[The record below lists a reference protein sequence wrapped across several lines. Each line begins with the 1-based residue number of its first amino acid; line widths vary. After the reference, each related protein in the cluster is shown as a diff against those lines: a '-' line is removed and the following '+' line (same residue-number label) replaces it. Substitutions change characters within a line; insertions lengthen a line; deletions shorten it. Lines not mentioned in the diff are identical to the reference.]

1 MRVYSLGVMRIAPI
15 LGVCGIVFCSCS
27 EKKEVVVTETRA
39 LSTRDKSPMLNA
51 TSDQRFRDAKPSPVK
66 GETPLGWL
74 EVPPSQFRQL
84 NYRFGESGLG
94 EAWVS
99 IASGTVLDNINR
111 WLGQFEMGKIG
122 PQDVA
127 KMRKVP
133 VAGFEGVWVEAE
145 GTYASGMGA
154 GPKPGYALAGV
165 VCDVGGRIL
174 TVKMVG
180 PKAEVKAAAATLE
193 TFSKSLKI
201 IDQSPR

>member
-1 MRVYSLGVMRIAPI
+1 MRVYSLGVMRIAPV

-27 EKKEVVVTETRA
+27 EKKEVVVSETRA
-39 LSTRDKSPMLNA
+39 ISTRDKAPLLNA
-51 TSDQRFRDAKPSPVK
+51 TSDQRFRDAKPSPVM

-99 IASGTVLDNINR
+99 IASGSVLDNINR
-111 WLGQFEMGKIG
+111 WLGQFEAAKIN
-122 PQDVA
+122 PQDLA
-127 KMRKVP
+127 EMRKVS
-133 VAGFEGVWVEAE
+133 VAGLEGVWVEAE

-154 GPKPGYALAGV
+154 EPKPGYALAGI
-165 VCDVGGRIL
+165 VCDAGDRIL

-180 PKAEVKAAAATLE
+180 PKAEVKAASSTLE
-193 TFSKSLKI
+193 NFSKNLKI
-201 IDQSPR
+201 VDQSPR

>member
-1 MRVYSLGVMRIAPI
+1 MRVYSLAVMRIAPI

-39 LSTRDKSPMLNA
+39 ISTRDKPAMLNA

-99 IASGTVLDNINR
+99 IASGSVLDNINR
-111 WLGQFEMGKIG
+111 WLGQFEVGKIS
-122 PQDVA
+122 PQDLA
-127 KMRKVP
+127 EMRKVP
-133 VAGFEGVWVEAE
+133 VAGFEGLWVEAE

-165 VCDVGGRIL
+165 VCDAGDRIL

-193 TFSKSLKI
+193 AFAKSLKI
-201 IDQSPR
+201 VDQSPR

>member
-1 MRVYSLGVMRIAPI
+1 MRVYSLGVMRFASI
-15 LGVCGIVFCSCS
+15 LGACSIVLCSCS
-27 EKKEVVVTETRA
+27 EKNEVVVTETRA
-39 LSTRDKSPMLNA
+39 LSTRDKSPLLNA
-51 TSDQRFRDAKPSPVK
+51 TSDQRFRDAKPSPVM

-99 IASGTVLDNINR
+99 IASGSVLDNINR
-111 WLGQFEMGKIG
+111 WLGQFETAKLT
-122 PQDVA
+122 PQNLAD
-127 KMRKVP
+127 MRKVS

-165 VCDVGGRIL
+165 VCDIGGRIL

-180 PKAEVKAAAATLE
+180 PKAEVMAASSTLE
-193 TFSKSLKI
+193 TFAKNLKI
-201 IDQSPR
+201 VDQATR

>member
-1 MRVYSLGVMRIAPI
+1 
-15 LGVCGIVFCSCS
+15 
-27 EKKEVVVTETRA
+27 
-39 LSTRDKSPMLNA
+39 
-51 TSDQRFRDAKPSPVK
+51 
-66 GETPLGWL
+66 
-74 EVPPSQFRQL
+74 
-84 NYRFGESGLG
+84 
-94 EAWVS
+94 VS